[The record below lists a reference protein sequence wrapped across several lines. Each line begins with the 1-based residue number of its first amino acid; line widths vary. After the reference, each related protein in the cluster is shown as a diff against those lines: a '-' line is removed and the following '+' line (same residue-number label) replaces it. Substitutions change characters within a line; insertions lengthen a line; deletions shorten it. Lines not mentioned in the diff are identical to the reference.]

1 MRSTVDNL
9 DGWSS
14 VQCGLPSR
22 REDRDRNRYSRRFTI
37 EMKMPRLI
45 THLLTCSHNGQRD
58 TLSLA
63 TRQKRSG
70 FSVQRL
76 MLPAFLM
83 PPLQIP
89 HLLNS
94 LSTFSSLLGFVDR
107 LLDPIKRLWKMDCF
121 LIDSPAFQ
129 NELLVRAIF
138 RLHGHCMMAELK
150 RTQPSCI

>member
-1 MRSTVDNL
+1 MRSTVYDL

-22 REDRDRNRYSRRFTI
+22 REDRDLNRYSRRFTI
-37 EMKMPRLI
+37 EMKIPRLI
-45 THLLTCSHNGQRD
+45 THLLTCSYNGQRD

-76 MLPAFLM
+76 MLPAFDATAT
-83 PPLQIP
+83 
-89 HLLNS
+89 NS
-94 LSTFSSLLGFVDR
+94 ALAQLPVYFSSLLGLADR
-107 LLDPIKRLWKMDCF
+107 LLYPIKRLWKMDCF
-121 LIDSPAFQ
+121 LVYSPAFQ
-129 NELLVRAIF
+129 NELLVRTIF
-138 RLHGHCMMAELK
+138 RLHGHFMMTELK